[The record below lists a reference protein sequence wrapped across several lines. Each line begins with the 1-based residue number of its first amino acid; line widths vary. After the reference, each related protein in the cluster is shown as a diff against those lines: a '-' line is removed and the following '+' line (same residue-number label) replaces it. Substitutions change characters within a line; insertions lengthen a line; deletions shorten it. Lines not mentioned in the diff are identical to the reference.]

1 MSAFDPK
8 RTFGPSLH
16 RYPVLLK
23 KWYCSWGQVIIV
35 LLIGLHMLSNKS
47 GHQHSPTEL
56 EDANTRASIAVVPL
70 AIPIVAGPGTMAAV
84 LVAAQQHPSIL
95 SKVEMSI
102 VILAL
107 AALSGLLFR
116 FAAPI
121 SKRLGKSGMGV
132 VTRVMGMIL
141 AAIAMGMLADGLKG
155 MLPSL
160 AG

>member
-1 MSAFDPK
+1 
-8 RTFGPSLH
+8 
-16 RYPVLLK
+16 
-23 KWYCSWGQVIIV
+23 
-35 LLIGLHMLSNKS
+35 
-47 GHQHSPTEL
+47 
-56 EDANTRASIAVVPL
+56 
-70 AIPIVAGPGTMAAV
+70 
-84 LVAAQQHPSIL
+84 
-95 SKVEMSI
+95 MSI